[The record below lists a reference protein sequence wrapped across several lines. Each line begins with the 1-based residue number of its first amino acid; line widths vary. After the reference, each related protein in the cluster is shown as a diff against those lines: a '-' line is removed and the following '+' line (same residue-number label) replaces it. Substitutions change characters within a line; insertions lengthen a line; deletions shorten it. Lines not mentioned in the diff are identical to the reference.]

1 VKYSI
6 SLKKSSLKEVTKVFA
21 VLWCFQDILKIQIP
35 LKEPTLGSEND
46 GGLALMAV
54 TSNHIKIMRRNFE
67 FKEYHSRYSKEG
79 RDLKVPTLPEIS
91 SLCTKVV
98 KLPY

>member
-1 VKYSI
+1 MNNSNWLQEI
-6 SLKKSSLKEVTKVFA
+6 LTKRGHQGIH
-21 VLWCFQDILKIQIP
+21 VLWCFQDKIQIP

-67 FKEYHSRYSKEG
+67 FKDYHGRYSKDG
-79 RDLKVPTLPEIS
+79 RDLSVPTRPEING
-91 SLCTKVV
+91 LCSKVI

>member
-6 SLKKSSLKEVTKVFA
+6 PLKKSSLKEVTKVFA
-21 VLWCFQDILKIQIP
+21 VLWCFQDKIQIP

-54 TSNHIKIMRRNFE
+54 TSNHTIAMKRNFE
-67 FKEYHSRYSKEG
+67 FRDYHGRYSKDG
-79 RDLKVPTLPEIS
+79 RNLSVPTIPEIG
-91 SLCTKVV
+91 LCTKVV

>member
-1 VKYSI
+1 MKYSI
-6 SLKKSSLKEVTKVFA
+6 PLKKSSLKEVTKVLA
-21 VLWCFQDILKIQIP
+21 VLWCFQDKIQIP

-46 GGLALMAV
+46 GGLTLIAV

-67 FKEYHSRYSKEG
+67 FRDYHERYSKDG
-79 RDLKVPTLPEIS
+79 RDLSVPTIPEIP
-91 SLCTKVV
+91 SLCSKVI

>member
-1 VKYSI
+1 MVLEFY
-6 SLKKSSLKEVTKVFA
+6 LPNKVPG
-21 VLWCFQDILKIQIP
+21 FQDILKIQIP

-67 FKEYHSRYSKEG
+67 FKDYHGRYSKDG
-79 RDLKVPTLPEIS
+79 RDLSVPTIPEIS